1 VTLNNNAPIHI
12 VKEMLGHQS
21 VSQTEEYA
29 ITEQI
34 AIGREMKGLKQRL
47 AEKEDVSD
55 ELTLQTIERMEKELN
70 EMRKKLSLIN
80 KK

>member
-1 VTLNNNAPIHI
+1 
-12 VKEMLGHQS
+12 MLGHQS

-34 AIGREMKGLKQRL
+34 AIGREMSGLKQRL
-47 AEKEDVSD
+47 ADKEDVSG
-55 ELTLQTIERMEKELN
+55 ELTLQTIERMEKGLN

-80 KK
+80 QK